1 MATLLQARDTGTL
14 AGGLPFARFGQG
26 PRTLVLIPGIEDAL
40 RDVRSRARSLAWLHG
55 PLARDRVVFVI
66 GRRRGLPAG
75 ATTRDLA
82 SDYAEALEELGRVDV
97 VGLSMG
103 SLVAQHLAADS
114 PSRIGRLVL
123 GLAAHRPDRV
133 TRAILHR
140 WIEHA
145 RARRWRAL
153 YRAMAREV
161 YSGAWAWM
169 AEGALTLLPPFAAP
183 GPEDD
188 GHDFIVSAEACRA
201 HDATE
206 RLPAIRVPTLVL
218 GGARDRLFPR
228 ALFRDTAR
236 RIPGARLALLDD
248 TGHVAFVEAYRAF
261 HRSIRDFLAS

>member
-1 MATLLQARDTGTL
+1 MATLRQARDTGTL
-14 AGGLPFARFGQG
+14 GGLPFVRFGRG
-26 PRTLVLIPGIEDAL
+26 TRTLALLPGIEDSL
-40 RDVRSRARSLAWLHG
+40 RDVRSRARSLAWLHA
-55 PLARDRVVFVI
+55 PLGRDHVVFVI
-66 GRRRGLPAG
+66 GRRRSLPAG
-75 ATTRDLA
+75 TTTRDIA
-82 SDYAEALEELGRVDV
+82 GDYAEALEELGRADV

-103 SLVAQHLAADS
+103 SLVAQHLAADA
-114 PSRIGRLVL
+114 PSRVGRLVL
-123 GLAAHRPDRV
+123 GLAPHRPDRV
-133 TRAILHR
+133 TRTILDR

-169 AEGALTLLPPFAAP
+169 AEGALTLLPPFAVP

-218 GGARDRLFPR
+218 GGTRDRLFPR

-236 RIPGARLALLDD
+236 RIPGARLALLEG
-248 TGHVAFVEAYRAF
+248 TGHVGFVEAHRAF
-261 HRSIRDFLAS
+261 HRSLRDFLAS